1 MGYNALIKAF
11 YNNSREILILE
22 WEGGL
27 KLAGKL
33 DTIFEEDNGLDDDEQ
48 FEIYDIALFDVSK
61 ILTFPTSEYKVE
73 NEIVEALQKV
83 DLTKR
88 KGLLEISHYYDKPDK
103 ISLEDGTVIWQG
115 SKGKDE

>member
-1 MGYNALIKAF
+1 MGYDPLIKAF
-11 YNNSREILILE
+11 YYNDKETLILE

-33 DTIFEEDNGLDDDEQ
+33 DTIFEEDNGLDDDDEQ

-61 ILTFPTSEYKVE
+61 ILTFPAPEYKVE

-83 DLTKR
+83 DLTKGQ
-88 KGLLEISHYYDKPDK
+88 GLLEISHYYDKPHK
-103 ISLEDGTVIWQG
+103 ISLEDETVIWED
-115 SKGKDE
+115 SEPR